1 MNKKYLRRILI
12 VGVYPENGS
21 EADIIKAENS
31 IVEDIAELLQ
41 KKYVDTGCLE
51 HFLIGGEDTLCEKL
65 RNLEDV

>member
-12 VGVYPENGS
+12 VGAYPENGS
-21 EADIIKAENS
+21 EVDTIRVENS
-31 IVEDIAELLQ
+31 IIEDIAELLQ
-41 KKYVDTGCLE
+41 KKYVDIKCLE